1 MKEKSTNSSAHA
13 LTHNKN
19 VSNMGRRQDT
29 EKHEKKLR
37 QAQTTRQ
44 QRIGQIHTHVKTHR
58 QNLPDSKVTATTP
71 KTVDN
76 AGQMESVPSALAA
89 LTIEPPVK
97 TQKMIGTK
105 IGDVPRSI
113 LSKGSLN
120 IPHSTDVGQSVCLY
134 THTYMHRPS
143 KGKHEDIDKCGYA
156 YIETYAY
163 TLNTGTDIDSDAMQ
177 TWHRM

>member
-1 MKEKSTNSSAHA
+1 
-13 LTHNKN
+13 
-19 VSNMGRRQDT
+19 MGRRNDT
-29 EKHEKKLR
+29 ERHGEKLR

-44 QRIGQIHTHVKTHR
+44 QRIGQIHTHIKTRR

-71 KTVDN
+71 KTVDK

-105 IGDVPRSI
+105 IGDVPMSI

-143 KGKHEDIDKCGYA
+143 KCKKEDIDKCGYA

-177 TWHRM
+177 TSDRMRSCDTDSEIDTDAMQTKI